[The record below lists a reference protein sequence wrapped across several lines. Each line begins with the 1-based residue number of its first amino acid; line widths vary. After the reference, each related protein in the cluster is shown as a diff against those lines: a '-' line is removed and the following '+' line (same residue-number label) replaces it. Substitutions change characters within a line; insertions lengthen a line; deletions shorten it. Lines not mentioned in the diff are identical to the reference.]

1 MIAIAAGA
9 ITVTAIVVAFAA
21 ESFDLPW
28 KWLRPGVELLL
39 LAELVGL
46 VVLERHQLFEP
57 VNDKVDSMQGDVS
70 ALRTE
75 LGLLSQRLDSSGQ
88 MTFYANPSQTVG
100 AAVRALREAV
110 AREQEAPQI
119 LRIARLA
126 RTSYFAGDP
135 ELSTEFRELAKA
147 TLAFGLVPGVLPDSK
162 VRLWSVR
169 VILTVTSL
177 EHFDQWRAD
186 VLPTYW
192 EQNP

>member
-1 MIAIAAGA
+1 MTADNGSPATARRNRMIAMAAGG

-21 ESFDLPW
+21 EYFELPW

-57 VNDKVDSMQGDVS
+57 VQESVGGIAADVT
-70 ALRTE
+70 ALRSE
-75 LGLLSQRLDSSGQ
+75 LSSLGHRLDTSGQ

-100 AAVRALREAV
+100 AVVRAMREAL

-119 LRIARLA
+119 LRVTRLA

-135 ELSTEFRELAKA
+135 ELRAEFREFASA
-147 TLAFGLVPGVLPDSK
+147 TLAFGLVPEILPDSK
-162 VRLWSVR
+162 EIGR
-169 VILTVTSL
+169 
-177 EHFDQWRAD
+177 
-186 VLPTYW
+186 
-192 EQNP
+192 